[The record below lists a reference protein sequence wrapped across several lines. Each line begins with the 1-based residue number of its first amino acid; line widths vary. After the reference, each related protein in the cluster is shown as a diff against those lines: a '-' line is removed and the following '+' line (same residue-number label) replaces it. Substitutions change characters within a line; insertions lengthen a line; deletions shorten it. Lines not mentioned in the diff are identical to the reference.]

1 MHELEA
7 DDASDEADDEQ
18 HLRTETG
25 SVPENMP

>member
-18 HLRTETG
+18 HLRETG